1 MQAPQSDKAPSN
13 TDSAKQRKRK
23 HPQGRQLFCPA
34 HPEQKLEGNGRK
46 YFLHLLKP
54 EQLEQRG
61 VKGNKAKLIINAY
74 PVLVLSNEWLEQLF
88 CPDCG
93 NSWCHVI
100 RHNIVD
106 HTVRFAPRDLW
117 QQVAHVDGLNG
128 NPTVSAFTAREA
140 RRHRQRTAKGKR
152 IFDPS

>member
-1 MQAPQSDKAPSN
+1 MQELEAPQGSDSP
-13 TDSAKQRKRK
+13 KQRKRK
-23 HPQGRQLFCPA
+23 RPQGRQLFCPA
-34 HPEQKLEGNGRK
+34 HPEQRLEGNGRK

-61 VKGNKAKLIINAY
+61 VKSNKAKLIINAY

-93 NSWCHVI
+93 GNRWCHVI
-100 RHNIVD
+100 RHNKVD